1 MRAACASPCVRAA
14 RRGRRAL
21 PAGASRSP
29 AGAARAHGGHG
40 DICGRGRRPRRPA
53 SPERPHARMDVPV
66 RAACAFPA
74 RGAPRT
80 SRPTSR
86 RIPFPRRGGTGTW
99 RPRGVCG
106 RGRRPRRPASPE
118 RPRARVPGTSPCAHG
133 RPRARGMNVPLRA
146 ARRGRRAL
154 PAGASRPPVGAAR
167 AHGGHGDIC
176 GRGRRPRRPASPGR
190 PRARGMD
197 VPVRTAC
204 ASPCARRA
212 EDVAPYQ
219 PAHPVPP
226 PGRHGRMAATGTF
239 VVGADVPGGPR
250 PRDVPLRAA
259 CASPCARCAEDVAP
273 YQSAHPVPLCRET
286 LRPPGRCG
294 HERTAARCAI
304 LFGLRGTDERGR
316 VPVRG
321 VHHGTAKRR
330 KPKRPCV

>member
-1 MRAACASPCVRAA
+1 MDVPLRAA

-53 SPERPHARMDVPV
+53 SPGTSPCARHGRPHARMDVPV
-66 RAACAFPA
+66 RAAWTSPA

-86 RIPFPRRGGTGTW
+86 RIP
-99 RPRGVCG
+99 
-106 RGRRPRRPASPE
+106 A
-118 RPRARVPGTSPCAHG
+118 
-133 RPRARGMNVPLRA
+133 
-146 ARRGRRAL
+146 
-154 PAGASRPPVGAAR
+154 PVGAAR

-176 GRGRRPRRPASPGR
+176 GRGRRPRRPASPER
-190 PRARGMD
+190 PRARS
-197 VPVRTAC
+197 VR
-204 ASPCARRA
+204 
-212 EDVAPYQ
+212 
-219 PAHPVPP
+219 
-226 PGRHGRMAATGTF
+226 
-239 VVGADVPGGPR
+239 
-250 PRDVPLRAA
+250 VPLRAA
-259 CASPCARCAEDVAP
+259 RRGRRALPA
-273 YQSAHPVPLCRET
+273 AHPVPLCRET
-286 LRPPGRCG
+286 LRPPPGRCG

-304 LFGLRGTDERGR
+304 LFSLRGTDECGR

>member
-1 MRAACASPCVRAA
+1 MV
-14 RRGRRAL
+14 
-21 PAGASRSP
+21 GADVP
-29 AGAARAHGGHG
+29 GGP
-40 DICGRGRRPRRPA
+40 RPR
-53 SPERPHARMDVPV
+53 DVPV
-66 RAACAFPA
+66 RAAWTSPCARHGRPPA

-86 RIPFPRRGGTGTW
+86 RIPAPRRGGTGAW

-118 RPRARVPGTSPCAHG
+118 RPRARMDVPVRAACASPCA
-133 RPRARGMNVPLRA
+133 
-146 ARRGRRAL
+146 RRAEDVAPYQPRI
-154 PAGASRPPVGAAR
+154 PAPVGAAR

-190 PRARGMD
+190 PHACSAD
-197 VPVRTAC
+197 V
-204 ASPCARRA
+204 PCARR
-212 EDVAPYQ
+212 
-219 PAHPVPP
+219 
-226 PGRHGRMAATGTF
+226 
-239 VVGADVPGGPR
+239 
-250 PRDVPLRAA
+250 
-259 CASPCARCAEDVAP
+259 AEDVAP